1 MLQNKIKRISLVER
15 NTNETKIKVKVNL
28 DGQGKNLIDTGLPFF
43 DHMIEQLSKHS
54 LIDIDLKCDG
64 DLQVDSHHTIEDVG
78 WALGNAINKALGNK
92 KGIKRYSFSY
102 LPMDECLTR
111 CCVDVSGRPWLVWN
125 VFLPTKSIKNIETE
139 IFKEFFQSFSQS
151 AGLTLHV
158 ENLYGKNT
166 HHIIESCFK
175 SLAITIRK
183 AISVDIKNKDNIP
196 STKGTLTGC
205 I

>member
-1 MLQNKIKRISLVER
+1 
-15 NTNETKIKVKVNL
+15 
-28 DGQGKNLIDTGLPFF
+28 
-43 DHMIEQLSKHS
+43 
-54 LIDIDLKCDG
+54 
-64 DLQVDSHHTIEDVG
+64 
-78 WALGNAINKALGNK
+78 
-92 KGIKRYSFSY
+92 

-151 AGLTLHV
+151 AGLTLHI

-183 AISVDIKNKDNIP
+183 AISVDFMNKDNIP
-196 STKGTLTGC
+196 STKGTLTGS